1 MSFILELLVAG
12 ICLGGLYALVA
23 IGYSLIYGVLKL
35 INFAHGEF
43 FACGAY
49 CAYLSSV
56 HLGLPFPATL
66 IAGTAGGAVIAWAVE
81 RWAYRPVGHT
91 SNLLLLV
98 TSIGISVVL
107 RNLLS
112 ILFGDQF
119 RTLRTGA
126 GACYVDI
133 GISRIVCEQVY
144 ILAGLLLMG
153 ILLWVLIWKMRFGLR
168 IRAVANNREAATVG
182 GVNVQNVIT
191 SAFVIG
197 GAYAGLAGVFA
208 GMLTELTPQMG
219 SLMGI
224 KAFTAAVVGGIG
236 NITGS
241 IFAGLLLGILEALA
255 IGFLGT
261 QYRDTY
267 VFVILLIALL
277 LRPEGLIS
285 PLKKAA

>member
-1 MSFILELLVAG
+1 MSFTLELLVAG

-56 HLGLPFPATL
+56 HLGIPFPVTL
-66 IAGTAGGAVIAWAVE
+66 AVGAAGGAGIAWTVE
-81 RWAYRPVGHT
+81 RWAYRPLGHT

-119 RTLRTGA
+119 RTLRPNA
-126 GACYVDI
+126 AACYVDI
-133 GISRIVCEQVY
+133 GTSRIVCEQIY
-144 ILAGLLLMG
+144 ILAGLFLVG
-153 ILLWVLIWKMRFGLR
+153 IMLWVLTWKMRFGLR
-168 IRAVANNREAATVG
+168 IRAVANNREAAVVS
-182 GVNVQNVIT
+182 GVNVQKVIT
-191 SAFVIG
+191 SAFVLG
-197 GAYAGLAGVFA
+197 GFYAGLAGVFA

-219 SLMGI
+219 SLVGI
-224 KAFTAAVVGGIG
+224 KAFTAAVMGGIG

-241 IFAGLLLGILEALA
+241 IVAGLLLGVIEALA
-255 IGFLGT
+255 TGFLGT

-267 VFVILLIALL
+267 VFVILIMALL

-285 PLKKAA
+285 PLRKVA